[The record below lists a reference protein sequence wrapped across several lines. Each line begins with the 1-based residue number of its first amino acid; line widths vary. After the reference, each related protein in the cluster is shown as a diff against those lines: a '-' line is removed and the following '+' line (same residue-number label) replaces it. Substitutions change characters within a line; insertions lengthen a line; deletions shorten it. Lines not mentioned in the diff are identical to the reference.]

1 MVPPYFLEIE
11 MNDFRIK
18 CTNSAIIIDNYNL
31 GESLKLEH
39 MFSKYDPITHK
50 YSLEAVY
57 YDEEN
62 KRLYIP
68 GGTDLYRI
76 KKYLNETYYTRLS
89 PEPYEKT
96 TTIKMKYGPRD
107 QEQIQALSFM
117 CGINDYEDIQNANQK
132 MLSLTTG
139 KGKTYCSIATIG
151 FFQVKSIIITDSN
164 TLLTQW
170 KDNIL
175 EYTNLTESDIFSI
188 NGSDLCNMI
197 LNGSSK
203 KAENAS
209 IYLCS
214 HGTLRSFGSRYG
226 WEKLYE
232 LFKYLKIGIKFF
244 DEAHLTFDNMLMI
257 DYFTNV
263 WKTYYVTATPARSD
277 NRENQIFQ
285 ISLKNVP
292 MIDLF
297 NKDKDPHTSY
307 ICIKWNS
314 NPSAKDISY
323 CKHPVY
329 RFDRNKYIHYLIRK
343 PEFYDMLRVAMDLIL
358 KCVEKGGRVLIYIG
372 TNEGILAVYKWMNNY
387 YPEILGDVGIF
398 TSIVEKEEKL
408 VNKATK
414 KILLSTSKSA
424 GVGQHIDGLKM
435 TMVIAEPYKSKV
447 LAQQSLGR
455 TRDNDSFYI
464 EFLDMGFKYT
474 MKYYYDKLPTFN
486 KYAKDVSDTVIDKY
500 ELKKRSENIQEARIN
515 KLDESPIYFSDDRF
529 DYPGIE
535 YIKSPD
541 ELNGV
546 NYNSPIRFI
555 EPGSAKNEFFGDH

>member
-1 MVPPYFLEIE
+1 
-11 MNDFRIK
+11 MNNQRIK
-18 CTNSAIIIDNYNL
+18 VTNTAIIIDNYTL
-31 GESLKLEH
+31 GQCIPLEH

-50 YSLEAVY
+50 YNLEALY

-68 GGTDLYRI
+68 GGADLYKI
-76 KKYLNETYYTRLS
+76 KKYLNEPYFSRI
-89 PEPYEKT
+89 EPQKFART
-96 TTIKMKYGPRD
+96 ANIKLKYGPRD

-117 CGINDYEDIQNANQK
+117 CGVNDYEDIQNATQK

-151 FFQVKSIIITDSN
+151 FFQIKSIIITDSN
-164 TLLTQW
+164 TLLSQW

-175 EYTNLTESDIFSI
+175 EYTNLSESDVFSI
-188 NGSDLCNMI
+188 NGSDMCNMI
-197 LNGSSK
+197 LNGTSN
-203 KAENAS
+203 KAKNAS
-209 IYLCS
+209 IFLCS
-214 HGTLRSFGSRYG
+214 HGTLRSFANRYG
-226 WEKLYE
+226 WDRLTA
-232 LFKYLKIGIKFF
+232 LFETLEIGMKFF

-263 WKTYYVTATPARSD
+263 WRTFYVTATPARSD

-285 ISLKNVP
+285 ISIKNVP

-314 NPSAKDISY
+314 NPSAKDITY
-323 CKHPVY
+323 CKHRVY
-329 RFDRNKYIHYLIRK
+329 KFDRIKYVSYLIRK

-358 KCVEKGGRVLIYIG
+358 KCVEKGGRVLVYIA
-372 TNEGILAVYKWMNNY
+372 TNEGVLAVYKWMSVN
-387 YPEILGDVGIF
+387 YPEVLGDVGIF
-398 TSIVEKEEKL
+398 TSIIDKEEKL
-408 VNKATK
+408 YNKKKK

-424 GVGQHIDGLKM
+424 GVGQHIEGLKM

-455 TRDNDSFYI
+455 TRDDDSFYI

-474 MKYYYDKLPTFN
+474 MKYYYDKLPTFK
-486 KYAKDVSDTVIDKY
+486 KYAKDVSDMVIDKY
-500 ELKKRSENIQEARIN
+500 ELKKRSENIQKERENIN
-515 KLDESPIYFSDDRF
+515 SPIIFADNRF

-535 YIKSPD
+535 YIKSP
-541 ELNGV
+541 EEKEWGNLNC
-546 NYNSPIRFI
+546 PIRFVNKKNN
-555 EPGSAKNEFFGDH
+555 PGEFKEY